1 MSLSVRP
8 DRWKRWSKHMYMHA
22 SHANWSIRVC
32 SCEFENRH
40 ESVIINYMKHYSV
53 KTFAIVGCGH
63 LGKIVREAYGKG
75 LLDSYRLVAACSM
88 DKHDAI
94 ALVEGTDAKAVDS
107 IDEIIAMKVDYIIE
121 TAAIAC
127 LKDFA
132 VKALEEGIS
141 VIPLSIGA
149 FADEDFKASACKAA
163 LEGGARIHI
172 PSGAVGGFDA
182 IQGGHPYTQGPGLAE
197 EDPAVRGWTPAGGED
212 GLHRFDEGGHRP
224 PAHQGQRRSRLRA
237 GKHRPREG
245 HSDDHE
251 RTRLHRRRPLHHR
264 RDGGAQG
271 RRRHLLRHQRH
282 RRLVHRRI
290 AEEPRLADGLLLG
303 GGR

>member
-1 MSLSVRP
+1 MV
-8 DRWKRWSKHMYMHA
+8 
-22 SHANWSIRVC
+22 
-32 SCEFENRH
+32 EGG
-40 ESVIINYMKHYSV
+40 YSV

-88 DKHDAI
+88 KKEDAI

-182 IQGGHPYTQGPGLAE
+182 INTLALMAQANGWPIKAGIHTHKGPDSLKRTPLYEEGLQQAE
-197 EDPAVRGWTPAGGED
+197 KTVFTGSTKEAIALLPTKVNVAVASALASIGPEKATATITSVPGFIG
-212 GLHRFDEGGHRP
+212 
-224 PAHQGQRRSRLRA
+224 
-237 GKHRPREG
+237 
-245 HSDDHE
+245 DDHCITVE
-251 RTRLHRRRPLHHR
+251 TEGLKAVA
-264 RDGGAQG
+264 DIYSATSDIAAWSIVA
-271 RRRHLLRHQRH
+271 LLRN
-282 RRLVHRRI
+282 
-290 AEEPRLADGLLLG
+290 LASPMVFF
-303 GGR
+303 